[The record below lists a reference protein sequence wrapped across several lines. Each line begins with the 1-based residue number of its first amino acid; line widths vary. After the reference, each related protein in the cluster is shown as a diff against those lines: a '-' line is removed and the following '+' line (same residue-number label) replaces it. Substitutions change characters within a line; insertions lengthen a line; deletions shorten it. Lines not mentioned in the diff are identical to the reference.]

1 MKNKGARQKTGKKP
15 GRELVVLFNKP
26 FRVLSQ
32 FTDNEGRATLADYI
46 PHKGVYAAGR
56 LDYDSEGLVVLTN
69 SGRLQHIITDPLGK
83 LPKTYIVQVEG
94 APDEAALEKLRR
106 GVLLND
112 GMTGPARARLIEEPP
127 FIWPRVPPIRF
138 RKSVPTAWVEI
149 TIAEGRNRQ
158 VRRMTA
164 AVGLPA
170 LRLIRVSIGPWVLGG
185 LKPGEWKEAAPPKEA
200 EMTRLKK
207 GLK

>member
-1 MKNKGARQKTGKKP
+1 MGRYPMRSKRTPSRNIKKP
-15 GRELVVLFNKP
+15 GRELVILFNKP

-32 FTDNEGRATLADYI
+32 FTDSEGRSTLADYI
-46 PHKGVYAAGR
+46 PHKDVYAAGR
-56 LDYDSEGLVVLTN
+56 LDFDSEGLVVLTN
-69 SGRLQHIITDPLGK
+69 SGRLQHIITDPKGK

-112 GMTGPARARLIEEPP
+112 GMTRPARARLIEEPP

-185 LKPGEWKEAAPPKEA
+185 LKPGEWKEAAPLKD
-200 EMTRLKK
+200 TR
-207 GLK
+207 